1 MARTRSLLLLLA
13 LVLLAGLH
21 QGKAQASGRTGS
33 SARGGGG
40 GEQSLGGD
48 GAAAAAAATATA
60 RKFGTASHCLHALN
74 LAPKPPWHAGFGAE
88 DRWR

>member
-33 SARGGGG
+33 SAGGP
-40 GEQSLGGD
+40 SK
-48 GAAAAAAATATA
+48 A
-60 RKFGTASHCLHALN
+60 
-74 LAPKPPWHAGFGAE
+74 
-88 DRWR
+88 

>member
-33 SARGGGG
+33 SARGGG